1 MDQSAILNQM
11 QAFFVDKCEP
21 EVLERFADTPA
32 TDLLE
37 ESIDVVEFIVYL
49 EDELGSR
56 IDANKVGPALANMT
70 FAQLAAEVHGQLKNE
85 RGTNP

>member
-1 MDQSAILNQM
+1 MDQSTVLNQM
-11 QAFFVDKCEP
+11 KTFFVDKCEP

-32 TDLLE
+32 TELLE

-70 FAQLAAEVHGQLKNE
+70 FSQLAAEVYRQLSGE
-85 RGTNP
+85 RQTNP

>member
-1 MDQSAILNQM
+1 MDQSTVLNQM
-11 QAFFVDKCEP
+11 KAFFVDKCEP

-32 TDLLE
+32 TELLE

-70 FAQLAAEVHGQLKNE
+70 FAQLAAEVYRQLNDE
-85 RGTNP
+85 RQANP